1 MNLSEFDAMLS
12 RTLADKKLS
21 RGERQALQSV
31 FEDHAQRPD
40 QLAALRSRVFAA
52 ARDHAGD
59 EAARELLAWCEEML
73 KLLLPQAGP
82 ARAAPVAEACFSP
95 GTACLDKILVLVGS
109 ARQSLDVCVFTIT
122 DDRIARALLD
132 AHARR
137 VKVRV
142 LSDNEKAEDLGSD
155 IPRLQQAGVPVV
167 IDRTPKHMHHKFAL
181 FDRRV
186 LLTGS
191 YNWTRSAADDNQ
203 ENLIVTSDDKLV
215 AAFGAEFDR
224 LWRSFLPS

>member
-1 MNLSEFDAMLS
+1 M
-12 RTLADKKLS
+12 RKL
-21 RGERQALQSV
+21 GMV
-31 FEDHAQRPD
+31 
-40 QLAALRSRVFAA
+40 AA
-52 ARDHAGD
+52 ASLALLGTTTYAKTTIVYAGRVITD
-59 EAARELLAWCEEML
+59 ASKPA
-73 KLLLPQAGP
+73 QGP
-82 ARAAPVAEACFSP
+82 STV
-95 GTACLDKILVLVGS
+95 
-109 ARQSLDVCVFTIT
+109 TIT

-191 YNWTRSAADDNQ
+191 YDWTRSAADDNQ